1 MGLLSP
7 LEKDSLRIAL
17 TLKTL
22 SSYRIARRLD
32 KDPPSVHRAL
42 KNALRK
48 LREAQEELAEFEG
61 WEKLEWPTGRR
72 TKIVEEA
79 TLRAAF

>member
-1 MGLLSP
+1 MALLSP
-7 LEKDSLRIAL
+7 LEKDSLRLAL
-17 TLKTL
+17 TLKSL

-48 LREAQEELAEFEG
+48 LREAQQELAEFDG
-61 WEKLEWPTGRR
+61 WKKLEWPTGRP
-72 TKIVEEA
+72 TKIEEA
-79 TLRAAF
+79 TPKAAFQ

>member
-1 MGLLSP
+1 MALLSP
-7 LEKDSLRIAL
+7 LEKDSLRLAL
-17 TLKTL
+17 RLKSL

-48 LREAQEELAEFEG
+48 LREARQELAEFEG
-61 WEKLEWPTGRR
+61 WEKLEWPAGRP